1 MEGAATA
8 GEQSERSQE
17 ELLAELEEAEKAGE
31 RLGRVEGVTER
42 GELVQETEEREDI
55 AEAVQRLGLQQQ

>member
-1 MEGAATA
+1 VEGAATA